1 MQAQQVKPIRRVMYR
16 QLAGDYE
23 KILREMT
30 WMCHEKGLE
39 KAIKELQG
47 KYPTYYITR
56 ADLTT
61 EEDENDVNL
70 VRIIDFS
77 EIRSNPEALNKKT
90 VDIRVISAVFYG
102 CDTDYEYEIDAEIN
116 AKWLRSWGRDFKTFE
131 SYIAELISEYL
142 TAVA

>member
-1 MQAQQVKPIRRVMYR
+1 MQASIRRVMYR
-16 QLAGDYE
+16 QLSGDYE
-23 KILREMT
+23 KILRELVWT
-30 WMCHEKGLE
+30 CHEKGLE

-77 EIRSNPEALNKKT
+77 EAGTSPEALNKKT

-116 AKWLRSWGRDFKTFE
+116 AKWLRNWGRDLKAV
-131 SYIAELISEYL
+131 AELISEHL
-142 TAVA
+142 SPVS

>member
-1 MQAQQVKPIRRVMYR
+1 MQAQQVKPIRRVIYR

-47 KYPTYYITR
+47 KYSTYYITR

-102 CDTDYEYEIDAEIN
+102 C
-116 AKWLRSWGRDFKTFE
+116 F
-131 SYIAELISEYL
+131 
-142 TAVA
+142 

>member
-16 QLAGDYE
+16 QLTGNYE
-23 KILREMT
+23 KILRELAWT
-30 WMCHEKGLE
+30 CHEKSLE
-39 KAIKELQG
+39 KAIKELQD

-61 EEDENDVNL
+61 EEDENNVNL

-77 EIRSNPEALNKKT
+77 EVRNNPEALNKKT

-102 CDTDYEYEIDAEIN
+102 CDTEYEYEIDAEIN
-116 AKWLRSWGRDFKTFE
+116 AKWLRSWGRDFKA
-131 SYIAELISEYL
+131 IAELISEYL
-142 TAVA
+142 SPVT

>member
-1 MQAQQVKPIRRVMYR
+1 MQAQVKPIRRVIYR

-47 KYPTYYITR
+47 KYSTYHIVKV
-56 ADLTT
+56 DLTT
-61 EEDENDVNL
+61 EEDEDDVNL

-77 EIRSNPEALNKKT
+77 EIRSNEEWWSIVTN
-90 VDIRVISAVFYG
+90 R
-102 CDTDYEYEIDAEIN
+102 
-116 AKWLRSWGRDFKTFE
+116 FKYPRLVRFT
-131 SYIAELISEYL
+131 SPSGV
-142 TAVA
+142 VASLGACPVAT

>member
-1 MQAQQVKPIRRVMYR
+1 MQVQQVKPIRRVIYR
-16 QLAGDYE
+16 QLTGDYE
-23 KILREMT
+23 KILRELAWT
-30 WMCHEKGLE
+30 CYEKGLE

-47 KYPTYYITR
+47 KYSAYHIFK

-61 EEDENDVNL
+61 EEDESDVNL

-77 EIRSNPEALNKKT
+77 EVRSNPETLNKKT
-90 VDIRVISAVFYG
+90 VGIRVISAVFYG

-116 AKWLRSWGRDFKTFE
+116 AKWLRSLGDFKTFE

-142 TAVA
+142 HPVS